1 MSSSSAVPMAC
12 YAVLLGITAAVLWVW
27 SPYTLPSALLTGGAV
42 AIALI
47 ALAVAVRDR
56 RAEASAHRPGAAERA
71 VPDYSVSIVALAYA
85 LPTMLVGA
93 YLGLYLI
100 LIGGGVL
107 LLGLGGLIR
116 EWRAERSA
124 VRRAGGSA
132 DAP

>member
-1 MSSSSAVPMAC
+1 VSSSALPLAC
-12 YAVLLGITAAVLWVW
+12 YAALLGITAAVLWVW
-27 SPYTLPSALLTGGAV
+27 SPYALPSALLTGGAV
-42 AIALI
+42 AIAVI

-56 RAEASAHRPGAAERA
+56 AEARAPAIEAAERP
-71 VPDYSVSIVALAYA
+71 VPDYSVSILALAYA

-124 VRRAGGSA
+124 VHRVEENA

>member
-1 MSSSSAVPMAC
+1 MSSSALPLAC
-12 YAVLLGITAAVLWVW
+12 YAALIGITAAVLWVW
-27 SPYTLPSALLTGGAV
+27 SPYALPSALLTGGAV
-42 AIALI
+42 AIAVI

-56 RAEASAHRPGAAERA
+56 AEARAPGTEMVERP
-71 VPDYSVSIVALAYA
+71 VPDYSVSILALAYA

-93 YLGLYLI
+93 YLGFYLI

-124 VRRAGGSA
+124 VHVAEENA
-132 DAP
+132 DGP

>member
-1 MSSSSAVPMAC
+1 MSSSALPLAC
-12 YAVLLGITAAVLWVW
+12 YAALLGITAAVLWVW
-27 SPYTLPSALLTGGAV
+27 SPYALPAALLTGGAV
-42 AIALI
+42 AIGLI

-56 RAEASAHRPGAAERA
+56 RAEAKAPGREAAERP
-71 VPDYSVSIVALAYA
+71 VPDYSVSILALAYA

-100 LIGGGVL
+100 LIGGGIL

-124 VRRAGGSA
+124 VHRVEENP

>member
-1 MSSSSAVPMAC
+1 VSSSALPLAC
-12 YAVLLGITAAVLWVW
+12 YAALLAITAAVLWVW
-27 SPYTLPSALLTGGAV
+27 SPYALPSALLTGGAV
-42 AIALI
+42 AIAVI

-56 RAEASAHRPGAAERA
+56 AEARAPAIEAAERP
-71 VPDYSVSIVALAYA
+71 VPDYSVSILALAYA

-93 YLGLYLI
+93 YLGLYLV

-124 VRRAGGSA
+124 VHRVEENA

>member
-1 MSSSSAVPMAC
+1 VSSSAVPLAC
-12 YAVLLGITAAVLWVW
+12 YGLLIGIAAAVLWVW
-27 SPYTLPSALLTGGAV
+27 SPYALPSALLTGGAA
-42 AIALI
+42 AIAVI
-47 ALAVAVRDR
+47 SLAVAVRDR
-56 RAEASAHRPGAAERA
+56 RAGAKAPGPGAAERP
-71 VPDYSVSIVALAYA
+71 VPDYSVSILALAYA

-116 EWRAERSA
+116 EWRAERRA
-124 VRRAGGSA
+124 VRRAGESA

>member
-1 MSSSSAVPMAC
+1 VSSSALPLAC
-12 YAVLLGITAAVLWVW
+12 YAALLGITAAVLWVW
-27 SPYTLPSALLTGGAV
+27 SPYALPSALLTGGAV
-42 AIALI
+42 AIAVI

-56 RAEASAHRPGAAERA
+56 AEARAPAIEAAERP
-71 VPDYSVSIVALAYA
+71 VPDYSVSILALAYA

-124 VRRAGGSA
+124 VHRVEENP

>member
-1 MSSSSAVPMAC
+1 VSSSAVPLAC
-12 YAVLLGITAAVLWVW
+12 YAALLGITAAVLWVW
-27 SPYTLPSALLTGGAV
+27 SPYALPSALLTGGAV
-42 AIALI
+42 AIAVI

-56 RAEASAHRPGAAERA
+56 AEARAPGPEAAERP
-71 VPDYSVSIVALAYA
+71 VPDYSVSILALAYA
-85 LPTMLVGA
+85 LPTMLVGV

-124 VRRAGGSA
+124 VHRVEENA

>member
-1 MSSSSAVPMAC
+1 VTSSAVPLAC
-12 YAVLLGITAAVLWVW
+12 YALLIGIAAAVLWVW
-27 SPYTLPSALLTGGAV
+27 SPYALPSALLTGGAA
-42 AIALI
+42 AIAVI

-56 RAEASAHRPGAAERA
+56 RVGAKAPGPGAAERP
-71 VPDYSVSIVALAYA
+71 VPDYSVSILALAYA

-116 EWRAERSA
+116 EWRAERRA
-124 VRRAGGSA
+124 VRRAEENA

>member
-1 MSSSSAVPMAC
+1 MRSAAVPLAC

-27 SPYTLPSALLTGGAV
+27 SPYTLPAALLTGGVV

-47 ALAVAVRDR
+47 ALAVGVHDR
-56 RAEASAHRPGAAERA
+56 RAEARAHGPEEAERP
-71 VPDYSVSIVALAYA
+71 VPDYSVSILALAYA

-116 EWRAERSA
+116 EWRAERRA
-124 VRRAGGSA
+124 VRRAGESA

>member
-1 MSSSSAVPMAC
+1 VSSSALPLAC
-12 YAVLLGITAAVLWVW
+12 YAALLGITAAVLWVW
-27 SPYTLPSALLTGGAV
+27 SPYALPAALLTGGAV
-42 AIALI
+42 AIGVI

-56 RAEASAHRPGAAERA
+56 RAEARAPGREAAERP
-71 VPDYSVSIVALAYA
+71 VPDYSVSILALAYA

-107 LLGLGGLIR
+107 LLGLGGLTR

-124 VRRAGGSA
+124 VHRVEENP

>member
-1 MSSSSAVPMAC
+1 VSSSAVPLAC
-12 YAVLLGITAAVLWVW
+12 YALLIGIAAAVLWVW
-27 SPYTLPSALLTGGAV
+27 SPHALPAALLTSGAGV
-42 AIALI
+42 IAVIALV
-47 ALAVAVRDR
+47 VAVRDR
-56 RAEASAHRPGAAERA
+56 RAKAKAPATAERPVA
-71 VPDYSVSIVALAYA
+71 DYSVSILALAYA

-124 VRRAGGSA
+124 VRRPGGST

>member
-1 MSSSSAVPMAC
+1 VSSSALPLAC
-12 YAVLLGITAAVLWVW
+12 YAALLGITAAVLWVW
-27 SPYTLPSALLTGGAV
+27 SPYALPSALLTGGAV
-42 AIALI
+42 AIAVI

-56 RAEASAHRPGAAERA
+56 AEARAPAIEAAERP
-71 VPDYSVSIVALAYA
+71 VPDYSVSILALAYA
-85 LPTMLVGA
+85 LPTMLVCA

-116 EWRAERSA
+116 EWRAERRA
-124 VRRAGGSA
+124 VRRAEGSA

>member
-1 MSSSSAVPMAC
+1 VSSSAVPLAC
-12 YAVLLGITAAVLWVW
+12 YAALLGITAAVLWVW
-27 SPYTLPSALLTGGAV
+27 SPYALPSALLTGGAV
-42 AIALI
+42 AIAVI

-56 RAEASAHRPGAAERA
+56 AEARAPGTETVERP
-71 VPDYSVSIVALAYA
+71 VPDYSVSILALAYA

-93 YLGLYLI
+93 YLGFYLI

-124 VRRAGGSA
+124 VHRAEENA

>member
-1 MSSSSAVPMAC
+1 MSSSAVPLSC
-12 YAVLLGITAAVLWVW
+12 YALLLGITSAVLWAW
-27 SPYTLPSALLTGGAV
+27 SPYTLPAALLTGGAV

-47 ALAVAVRDR
+47 ALAVAVHDR
-56 RAEASAHRPGAAERA
+56 RAEARAPGPGAAERP
-71 VPDYSVSIVALAYA
+71 VPDYSVSILALAYA

-100 LIGGGVL
+100 LIGGGVQ

-116 EWRAERSA
+116 EGRAERRA
-124 VRRAGGSA
+124 VRRPGESA

>member
-1 MSSSSAVPMAC
+1 VSSSALPLAC
-12 YAVLLGITAAVLWVW
+12 YAALLGITAAVLWVW
-27 SPYTLPSALLTGGAV
+27 SPYALPAALLTGGAV
-42 AIALI
+42 AIGVI

-56 RAEASAHRPGAAERA
+56 RAEARAPGREAAERP
-71 VPDYSVSIVALAYA
+71 VPDYSVSILALAYA

-124 VRRAGGSA
+124 VHRVEEKP

>member
-1 MSSSSAVPMAC
+1 VSSSALPLAC
-12 YAVLLGITAAVLWVW
+12 YAALIGITAAVLWVW
-27 SPYTLPSALLTGGAV
+27 SPYALPSALLTGGAV
-42 AIALI
+42 AIAVI
-47 ALAVAVRDR
+47 ALAVAVHD
-56 RAEASAHRPGAAERA
+56 RAEARAPATEAAGRP
-71 VPDYSVSIVALAYA
+71 VPDYSVSILALAYA

-116 EWRAERSA
+116 EWRAERST
-124 VRRAGGSA
+124 VRRAEENA

>member
-1 MSSSSAVPMAC
+1 MSSSAVPLAC
-12 YAVLLGITAAVLWVW
+12 YAALIGITAAVLWVW
-27 SPYTLPSALLTGGAV
+27 SPYALPSALLTGGAV

-56 RAEASAHRPGAAERA
+56 RAEGRAPGPEAAERP
-71 VPDYSVSIVALAYA
+71 VPDYSVSILALAYA

-116 EWRAERSA
+116 EWRAEMRA
-124 VRRAGGSA
+124 VHRAEENA

>member
-1 MSSSSAVPMAC
+1 VSSSALPLAC
-12 YAVLLGITAAVLWVW
+12 YAALLGITAAVLWVW
-27 SPYTLPSALLTGGAV
+27 SPYALPSALLTGGAV
-42 AIALI
+42 AIAVI

-56 RAEASAHRPGAAERA
+56 AEARAPAIEAAERP
-71 VPDYSVSIVALAYA
+71 VPDYSVSILALAYA

-116 EWRAERSA
+116 EWRAERRA
-124 VRRAGGSA
+124 VRRAEGSA

>member
-1 MSSSSAVPMAC
+1 MSSSALPLAC
-12 YAVLLGITAAVLWVW
+12 YAALIGITAAVLWVW
-27 SPYTLPSALLTGGAV
+27 SPYALPSALLTGGAV
-42 AIALI
+42 AIAVI

-56 RAEASAHRPGAAERA
+56 AEARAPAIEAAERP
-71 VPDYSVSIVALAYA
+71 VPDYSVSILALAYA

-116 EWRAERSA
+116 EWRAERST
-124 VRRAGGSA
+124 VRLAKENA

>member
-1 MSSSSAVPMAC
+1 VSSSAVPLAC
-12 YAVLLGITAAVLWVW
+12 YAVLISITAAVLWVW
-27 SPYTLPSALLTGGAV
+27 SPYALPSALLTGGAA

-56 RAEASAHRPGAAERA
+56 RAEAKAPGPGAAERP
-71 VPDYSVSIVALAYA
+71 VPEYSVSILALAYA

-124 VRRAGGSA
+124 VHRVEENA

>member
-1 MSSSSAVPMAC
+1 VSSSAVALAC

-42 AIALI
+42 TIAVI

-56 RAEASAHRPGAAERA
+56 RAEARAPRPEAAERP
-71 VPDYSVSIVALAYA
+71 VPDYSVSILALAYA

-116 EWRAERSA
+116 EWRAERRA
-124 VRRAGGSA
+124 VRRAEENA

>member
-1 MSSSSAVPMAC
+1 VSSSALPLAC
-12 YAVLLGITAAVLWVW
+12 YAALLGITAAVLWVW
-27 SPYTLPSALLTGGAV
+27 SPYALPSALLTGGAV
-42 AIALI
+42 AIAVI

-56 RAEASAHRPGAAERA
+56 AEARAPAIEAAERP
-71 VPDYSVSIVALAYA
+71 VPDYSVSILALAYA

-116 EWRAERSA
+116 EWRAERRA
-124 VRRAGGSA
+124 VRRAEESA

>member
-1 MSSSSAVPMAC
+1 VSSSALPLAC
-12 YAVLLGITAAVLWVW
+12 YAALLGITAAVLWVW
-27 SPYTLPSALLTGGAV
+27 SPYALPSALLTGGAV
-42 AIALI
+42 AIAVI

-56 RAEASAHRPGAAERA
+56 AEARAPAIEAAERP
-71 VPDYSVSIVALAYA
+71 VPDYSVSILALAYA

-107 LLGLGGLIR
+107 LLGLGGLLR

-124 VRRAGGSA
+124 VHRVEENA

>member
-1 MSSSSAVPMAC
+1 VSSSALPLAC
-12 YAVLLGITAAVLWVW
+12 YAALLGITAAVLWVW
-27 SPYTLPSALLTGGAV
+27 SPYALPSALLTGGAV
-42 AIALI
+42 TIAVI

-56 RAEASAHRPGAAERA
+56 AEARAPAIEAAERP
-71 VPDYSVSIVALAYA
+71 VPDYSVSILALAYA

-124 VRRAGGSA
+124 VHRVEENA

>member
-1 MSSSSAVPMAC
+1 VSSSALPLAC
-12 YAVLLGITAAVLWVW
+12 YAALLTITAAVLWVW
-27 SPYTLPSALLTGGAV
+27 SPYALPSALLTGGAV
-42 AIALI
+42 AIAVI

-56 RAEASAHRPGAAERA
+56 AEARAPAIEAAERP
-71 VPDYSVSIVALAYA
+71 VPDYSVSILALAYA

-93 YLGLYLI
+93 YLGLYLV

-107 LLGLGGLIR
+107 LLGMGGLIR

-124 VRRAGGSA
+124 VHRVEENA

>member
-1 MSSSSAVPMAC
+1 MNSSAVPLAC
-12 YAVLLGITAAVLWVW
+12 YAALIGITAAVLWVW
-27 SPYTLPSALLTGGAV
+27 SPYALPAALLTGGAA
-42 AIALI
+42 AIAVI

-56 RAEASAHRPGAAERA
+56 RAEAAPELAATERP
-71 VPDYSVSIVALAYA
+71 VPDYSVSMLALAYA
-85 LPTMLVGA
+85 LPTMLVGV

-124 VRRAGGSA
+124 VRRAGESV

>member
-1 MSSSSAVPMAC
+1 VSSSALPLAC
-12 YAVLLGITAAVLWVW
+12 YAALLGITAAVLWVW
-27 SPYTLPSALLTGGAV
+27 SPYALPSALLTGGAV
-42 AIALI
+42 AIAVI

-56 RAEASAHRPGAAERA
+56 AEARAPAIEAAERP
-71 VPDYSVSIVALAYA
+71 VPDYSVSILALAYA

-93 YLGLYLI
+93 YLGLYLV

-124 VRRAGGSA
+124 VHRVEENA